1 MSVSTTKT
9 LVIQNSDL
17 GSVVEAT
24 SSELL
29 SSLSSRRW
37 TGLCGSRSCPA
48 REIQAPEAFA
58 CVHLMKIQM
67 ITIRR
72 LSWYL
77 FRMLVSITIS
87 ALAEEAISLVRHPL

>member
-9 LVIQNSDL
+9 LIIQNSDL
-17 GSVVEAT
+17 GLVVEDI

-37 TGLCGSRSCPA
+37 TGSCGSRSVPVQ
-48 REIQAPEAFA
+48 EIQAPEAFA
-58 CVHLMKIQM
+58 CVHLMKIQ
-67 ITIRR
+67 TILTRR

-77 FRMLVSITIS
+77 FRMLVSSTIS
-87 ALAEEAISLVRHPL
+87 VLGEKGISLVRHPL